1 MSIYLSSLCSKLNL
15 HNTKHY
21 GPRGGAAGHREAGTY
36 MTQDDFSTYPV
47 AEQTGEKPAA
57 ELPEDA
63 GAPEPDAPDGG
74 DAAAARPR
82 RKNWFARHK
91 KLTVAL
97 VAVVVAAAVLLSRL
111 LAAAPASTVTY
122 QYIRTTTLQRTD
134 LQNSVTATGTVV
146 SGSEASVTA
155 SESARTYTVATVEVE
170 VGDVVQEGDV
180 IATLD
185 TTDLQKQIDSAE
197 QSYSDDLQSAQTTYD
212 RAVESYEVAVVQHDN
227 RLIDLQENIDDADK
241 ALADAQQALEDA
253 KSARDSAQSTVNS
266 AQSTVDSLQSAYNA
280 AQGVASYV
288 ISYDAAADALT
299 SATTALNNAYSS
311 YTTVYM
317 NYSSADDAGKTAL
330 KPTLEAAARS
340 LESAWAAYGTGAG
353 MADALSANAS
363 VSASNQ
369 RAVAATTAA
378 SIESVNAQLAGTNI
392 QLSTPAADTL
402 VENFKAAADALVAQ
416 ESAAAS
422 GTGMT
427 YQQVMDSYTA
437 AQTQLTTARTT
448 LTQAESQVTA
458 AETQV
463 ETAETQVETA
473 HDNYDTE
480 KNSTTLTS
488 SWQQVED
495 AKVRLEQAQRV
506 PDNLTTL
513 RDTLDDCTLTAT
525 MSGTIT
531 ALNATVGSTCA
542 DTVATI
548 QDTDGLTVEITVSAD
563 DVSDLS
569 TGMSCTVSS
578 DATGDAEITGTLTQI
593 DPVANDQG
601 SFGAKVRVDTADS
614 GLLIGIQAQVEIVQD
629 VTENVF
635 VVPIDAVAT
644 AEDGSS
650 YVYRQTGGE
659 GVDMTFE
666 EVTVTTGASNDYYIE
681 ISGDD
686 LAEGD
691 VIRATADLTEGIETA
706 TVDESAADMMGGQM
720 TMEVMPSEG
729 GGPGGGDM
737 GGPGGDMGGGAPGG
751 GMG

>member
-15 HNTKHY
+15 HNTKHN

-47 AEQTGEKPAA
+47 AEQTGEELAA

-317 NYSSADDAGKTAL
+317 NYSSADEAGKTAL
-330 KPTLEAAARS
+330 LPTLEAAARS

-363 VSASNQ
+363 VSTSNQ
-369 RAVAATTAA
+369 RTVAATTAA
-378 SIESVNAQLAGTNI
+378 GIESVNAQLAGTDI

-563 DVSDLS
+563 DVSELS

-601 SFGAKVRVDTADS
+601 TFGAKVRVDTADS

-720 TMEVMPSEG
+720 TMEVMPPEG